1 MLLKKELIVNFQNQ
15 SRFCRNKRKW
25 KELKIHSHWL
35 LCVKELI
42 GSHSTH
48 IEVSK
53 GWKKKIKRSYKNQ
66 HHEYMWVSRLEGKE
80 MFAGK
85 KTKKKKKKS
94 VSMYVWVMKTWPYRI
109 IHPKRYP
116 FSAAACLPK
125 QNPSITHSLTWFF
138 FCFISLSLA
147 VTSFLA
153 PNSSDSLSL
162 CERERESNNKKWA
175 KAS

>member
-15 SRFCRNKRKW
+15 SRFCRKKRKW

-35 LCVKELI
+35 LCVKESI

-53 GWKKKIKRSYKNQ
+53 GRKKNSNVAIKINIMNILY
-66 HHEYMWVSRLEGKE
+66 YMWMSRLKGKE
-80 MFAGK
+80 MFAEK
-85 KTKKKKKKS
+85 RKKS
-94 VSMYVWVMKTWPYRI
+94 VSIYVWVMKTGPYRI

-125 QNPSITHSLTWFF
+125 QNPLTHMNFF
-138 FCFISLSLA
+138 LLHLS
-147 VTSFLA
+147 V
-153 PNSSDSLSL
+153 
-162 CERERESNNKKWA
+162 
-175 KAS
+175 